1 MKSLVFTAALL
12 VAAACHSAPDAKDL
26 FANSA
31 NWEKDAAEQLSN
43 LKAWEGLSRGGN
55 LPMPGKASFTY
66 PDGEKGWYRA
76 GLAHRHDGS
85 GYWRNFYGVRFDI
98 YLPNN
103 TPLKGEAIVETAA
116 RKVYGGSEDVVDVY
130 SSAFGLVGKGW
141 HTVTIPLKSFNLEQ
155 SMPVMFETIKTF
167 AVAAEFA
174 DGSKGKIKLRNPHL
188 VKGDILALESNIR
201 SASAKGGEE
210 VVYTLNVSNCTDQPQ
225 VVNLARRVQG
235 REVMDTVITPAE
247 LTLAPGETQAVE
259 VRVTVSERVA
269 PGGREVQTIQAM
281 ANGRDAG
288 TIEYITLSYL
298 EHPYLLHTKA
308 RWDDIREKAATVEWA
323 KEAAQKYIDDA
334 DQWEVP
340 VPNVGKL
347 SRHTNQEY
355 VYELKE
361 HEKMFGCAVA
371 YQLTGEMKYA
381 EKAARY
387 LQQLSDPLNG
397 YARTQAGAAGNLVKE
412 GGFMQ
417 YVAWSYDLIYNSG
430 ALSEEDHENMAATIR
445 LYSRIID
452 QHISQAVSGNWQVA
466 EAFGAIYG
474 ALAIQDMVLANRFI
488 EGPGGFHEQATHGV
502 MADGWWYECSI
513 GYNAWVSS
521 EFTQLALAL
530 QPWGIDYVDAAI
542 PTSYSVEYNI
552 FSQDVEERKK
562 KIYGKPFQKWGPVY
576 KPYVKI
582 KDMWDALP
590 KFIDYQGMMF
600 ANNDSTENKFTSDA
614 YEIAYFVYG
623 DPTYASIIKQIGKR
637 DLLYGVAELPEN
649 TPELGEGS
657 AFADNA
663 GQVMMRSTQ
672 EEPRERIQAVLKY
685 GTHGGYHGHF
695 DRISLNSLMRYGR
708 SFYNPEHIWY
718 SYPNFMYAFFVQT
731 SLPHNMV
738 VVDMKQQ
745 EAVESAKLLFSEG
758 ELLQT
763 TAVETKARWSNPPY
777 GGLKYPA
784 LAPTLQEKCWDE
796 GRYLPQ
802 PENEPVYG
810 SIGEWSDRVTQ
821 RRLLAVADDYVVLV
835 DYLDAPEN
843 HTYDCLFNIKGFQGL
858 EADNVSEPRHTES
871 MNPDPILAAQLIT
884 DCSWYET
891 EGTTKVSFET
901 KFGPDADNEGTRITG
916 LDGVLKM
923 DVYNAWPKQREV
935 MIGTLPEAH
944 GVNRKFWY
952 SVSGDDQVL
961 AEGKFGAWILG
972 RDEIDVS
979 LEGLKTLT
987 LNTRTDAR
995 SNSKKTLF
1003 WGNPV
1008 IVTEDGNEI
1017 ALSDLELSFDQI
1029 AEVPEAGKDY
1039 YGGPIKLSGLPMVG
1053 SVPANPVKENIDG
1066 TITLDLTGLNAV
1078 RFKAFVGGDYP
1089 LGNEAERRKSLSFRT
1104 SGKQTEY
1111 ITVIEPFEN
1120 ENCIES
1126 VDAAS
1131 AGEVTIQF
1139 KDGRTHVLTFQ
1150 GLENGSNLQVSI
1162 QELQN
1167 GTVVREETHSNQK

>member
-1 MKSLVFTAALL
+1 MKSSFIAAAL
-12 VAAACHSAPDAKDL
+12 VAATVCFAAPEPKDMY
-26 FANSA
+26 ANLA
-31 NWEKDAAEQLSN
+31 NWEQDAAEQLAN
-43 LKAWEGLSRGGN
+43 LANWDGFYKDGQL
-55 LPMPGKASFTY
+55 LVPGKASFTY
-66 PDGEKGWYRA
+66 PDGEKGWFRA

-85 GYWRNFYGVRFDI
+85 GYWKNFYGVRFD
-98 YLPNN
+98 LFLVGRVPF
-103 TPLKGEAIVETAA
+103 KGEAFIETAP
-116 RKVYGGSEDVVDVY
+116 RKVYGGSEDVVDTY
-130 SSAFGLVGKGW
+130 TSAFGLVGEGW

-155 SMPVMFETIKTF
+155 SMPNMLETIKTF
-167 AVAAEFA
+167 GIKAVNA
-174 DGSKGKIKLRNPHL
+174 DGSDDMISLRNPQL
-188 VKGDILALESNIR
+188 IRGDILALESEIR
-201 SASAKGGEE
+201 SASAKGGED
-210 VVYTLNVSNCTDQPQ
+210 VVYTLKVSNCTDKPQ
-225 VVNLARRVQG
+225 VINLARRVQG
-235 REVMDTVITPAE
+235 REVMEAKITPAE
-247 LTLAPGETQAVE
+247 LTLAAGESKDVE

-288 TIEYITLSYL
+288 TIEYITLAYL
-298 EHPYLLHTKA
+298 EHPYLLHTKE

-334 DQWEVP
+334 DAWKVPEV
-340 VPNVGKL
+340 NFGRI

-355 VYELKE
+355 VYPLKE
-361 HEKMFGCAVA
+361 HEKMFGCTVA

-381 EKAARY
+381 EKAALY
-387 LQQLSDPLNG
+387 LKQLCDPVNG

-417 YVAWSYDLIYNSG
+417 HVAWGYDTIYNSG
-430 ALSEEDHENMAATIR
+430 ALSDEDHKNMAAMIR
-445 LYSRIID
+445 LYSKIID

-474 ALAIQDMVLANRFI
+474 ALVIQDMALANRFI
-488 EGPGGFHEQATHGV
+488 EGPGGFYEQATHGV

-521 EFTQLALAL
+521 EFTQLALAM
-530 QPWGIDYVDAAI
+530 QPWGVDYVDAAI
-542 PTSYSVEYNI
+542 PTSYSVEYNV

-590 KFIDYQGMMF
+590 KLVDYQGMMF
-600 ANNDSTENKFTSDA
+600 ANNDSTETRFAGDA
-614 YEIAYFVYG
+614 YEMAYFVYR
-623 DPTYASIIKQIGKR
+623 DPMYASIIKQIGKR
-637 DLLYGVAELPEN
+637 DLLYGVAELPED
-649 TPELGEGS
+649 TPELGAGS
-657 AFADNA
+657 AYADNA
-663 GQVMMRSTQ
+663 GQVMLRSTQ

-695 DRISLNSLMRYGR
+695 DRVGLNSLMRYGR

-745 EAVESAKLLFSEG
+745 EATESRRLLFGEG
-758 ELLQT
+758 ELAQT
-763 TAVETKARWSNPPY
+763 AAVETKARWSNPPY
-777 GGLKYPA
+777 GGLNYS
-784 LAPTLQEKCWDE
+784 TFDGTVQDKCWAE

-821 RRLLAVADDYVVLV
+821 RRAMAVMDDYIVLA
-835 DYLDAPEN
+835 DYLDAPEE
-843 HTYDCLFNIKGFQGL
+843 HTYDCLFNIKGLLGID
-858 EADNVSEPRHTES
+858 ADKLSEPRHTES

-884 DCSWYET
+884 DCSWYNT

-901 KFGPDADNEGTRITG
+901 KFGPGADNAGTRIVG

-952 SVSGDDQVL
+952 TVKGDDQVL

-979 LEGLKTLT
+979 LDGLKTLT
-987 LNTRTDAR
+987 LVTKTDAR
-995 SNSKKTLF
+995 SKNKKTLF

-1008 IVTEDGNEI
+1008 IVSKDGKETPLSELAI
-1017 ALSDLELSFDQI
+1017 AKDQI
-1029 AEVPEAGKDY
+1029 ADVPEVGKDY
-1039 YGGPIKLSGLPMVG
+1039 YGGPVKLSGLPMVG
-1053 SVPANPVKENIDG
+1053 TVPANPVKENVDG
-1066 TITLDLTGLNAV
+1066 TITLDLTKLNAA

-1104 SGKQTEY
+1104 TGKQAQY
-1111 ITVIEPFEN
+1111 LTVVEPYEADPVVEKVTADSAN
-1120 ENCIES
+1120 ELTVEL
-1126 VDAAS
+1126 
-1131 AGEVTIQF
+1131 
-1139 KDGRTHVLTFQ
+1139 KDGRTHKLQFQ
-1150 GLENGSNLQVSI
+1150 GLEKGENLQVLVK
-1162 QELQN
+1162 EFKGGKL
-1167 GTVVREETHSNQK
+1167 VREETHK

>member
-1 MKSLVFTAALL
+1 MKPIFIAAGLL
-12 VAAACHSAPDAKDL
+12 AGALCCCAHDAKDL
-26 FANSA
+26 FANQLG
-31 NWEKDAAEQLSN
+31 WEKDAAEQLSN
-43 LKAWEGLSRGGN
+43 LRAWDGLSKGGKLE
-55 LPMPGKASFTY
+55 LPGEASFTY
-66 PDGEKGWYRA
+66 PDGEKGWFRV
-76 GLAHRHDGS
+76 GLALRHDGS
-85 GYWRNFYGVRFDI
+85 GYWKNFYGVRFEV
-98 YLPNN
+98 YLPGDA
-103 TPLKGEAIVETAA
+103 PLKGEAMVHTAA
-116 RKVYGGSEDVVDVY
+116 RKVYGGSEDVVDTY
-130 SSAFGLVGKGW
+130 SAAFGLVGKGW
-141 HTVTIPLKSFNLEQ
+141 HTVTVPLKSFNLEQ
-155 SMPVMFETIKTF
+155 SMPVMLETIKTF
-167 AVAAEFA
+167 AVKAEFS
-174 DGSKGKIKLRNPHL
+174 DGSKGTIKLRHPRL
-188 VKGDILALESNIR
+188 IKGDLLALESEVR
-201 SASAKGGEE
+201 SASAQGGKDA
-210 VVYTLNVSNCTDQPQ
+210 VYALKVSNCTDKPQ

-235 REVMDTVITPAE
+235 REVMDTRITPTE
-247 LTLAPGETQAVE
+247 LTLEPGESRSVE

-288 TIEYITLSYL
+288 TIEYITLAYL
-298 EHPYLLHTKA
+298 EHPYLLHTKE
-308 RWDDIREKAATVEWA
+308 RWDDIRKKAETVEWA
-323 KEAAQKYIDDA
+323 KKAAAKYVSDA
-334 DQWEVP
+334 DQWNVPEV
-340 VPNVGKL
+340 NFGKL
-347 SRHTNQEY
+347 SRHTNCEY

-381 EKAARY
+381 EKAALY
-387 LQQLSDPLNG
+387 LRQLSDPVDG

-417 YVAWSYDLIYNSG
+417 HVAWGYDLIHDSG
-430 ALSEEDHENMAATIR
+430 ALSDEDHKNMAAMIR
-445 LYSRIID
+445 LYSKIID

-474 ALAIQDMVLANRFI
+474 ALAIQDMALANRFI

-542 PTSYSVEYNI
+542 PASYSVEYNI

-576 KPYVKI
+576 KPYIKI

-614 YEIAYFVYG
+614 YEIAYFVYR
-623 DPTYASIIKQIGKR
+623 DPIYASIIKHIGKR
-637 DLLYGVAELPEN
+637 DLLYGVAELPDD

-657 AFADNA
+657 AYADNA
-663 GQVMMRSTQ
+663 GQVMLRSKQ
-672 EEPRERIQAVLKY
+672 EEPRERIQGVLKY

-695 DRISLNSLMRYGR
+695 DRAGLNSLMRYGR

-745 EAVESAKLLFSEG
+745 EAVESRRLLFSEG
-758 ELLQT
+758 ELLQA

-821 RRLLAVADDYVVLV
+821 RRLLAVADDYIVLA
-835 DYLDAPEN
+835 DYLDAPEE
-843 HTYDCLFNIKGFQGL
+843 HTFDCLFNIKGLLGID
-858 EADNVSEPRHTES
+858 ADQVSEPRHTES

-884 DCSWYET
+884 DCNWYDT

-901 KFGPDADNEGTRITG
+901 KFGPDADNAGTRITG

-923 DVYNAWPKQREV
+923 DVYNTWPKQREV
-935 MIGTLPEAH
+935 MLGTLPEAH

-952 SVSGDDQVL
+952 TVQGDGQVL

-972 RDEIDVS
+972 RDAIDVS
-979 LEGLKTLT
+979 LEGLKTLKLVT
-987 LNTRTDAR
+987 KTDA
-995 SNSKKTLF
+995 SAKKKTLF

-1008 IVTEDGNEI
+1008 IVTQDGKEI
-1017 ALSDLELSFDQI
+1017 PLSGVELVTDQI
-1029 AEVPEAGKDY
+1029 AAVPEVGKDY
-1039 YGGPIKLSGLPMVG
+1039 YGGPVKLSGLPMVG
-1053 SVPANPVKENIDG
+1053 TVPANPVKENVDG
-1066 TITLDLTGLNAV
+1066 TITVDLTNLNAA
-1078 RFKAFVGGDYP
+1078 RFKAYVGGDYP

-1104 SGKQTEY
+1104 TGKKARFL
-1111 ITVIEPFEN
+1111 TVVEPFEAASK
-1120 ENCIES
+1120 IKS
-1126 VDAAS
+1126 VIAAS
-1131 AGEVTIQF
+1131 ANEVTIEL
-1139 KDGRTHVLTFQ
+1139 KDGRTHVVRVQ
-1150 GLENGSNLQVSI
+1150 GMEQGEDLNVSI
-1162 QELQN
+1162 QEFNN
-1167 GTVVREETHSNQK
+1167 GKWVREEQHNN